1 MQKRVAFQ
9 LQQNNK
15 KGVILIRGNDSNDIV
30 PWWSRVRLTLS
41 YYDSISKPRMTL
53 IIFEPRAFVTIE
65 RN

>member
-15 KGVILIRGNDSNDIV
+15 KGVLIRGNDSNDIV

-41 YYDSISKPRMTL
+41 YYDSTSKPRMTL
-53 IIFEPRAFVTIE
+53 IIFEPRVSVTIG